1 MAEPNFTKMSYQ
13 ELLAHAEYA
22 VDWLETRGFTLQD
35 ILDARK
41 ARQDRG
47 LLLGVVWAWK
57 EINDMSIADL
67 QRFQGMNGR
76 VGTEA

>member
-1 MAEPNFTKMSYQ
+1 MPEPNFQKMSYQ
-13 ELLAHAEYA
+13 ELLAYAEYA
-22 VDWLETRGFTLQD
+22 VDWLETRGISLQD
-35 ILDARK
+35 VLDARK
-41 ARQDRG
+41 RRQDRG